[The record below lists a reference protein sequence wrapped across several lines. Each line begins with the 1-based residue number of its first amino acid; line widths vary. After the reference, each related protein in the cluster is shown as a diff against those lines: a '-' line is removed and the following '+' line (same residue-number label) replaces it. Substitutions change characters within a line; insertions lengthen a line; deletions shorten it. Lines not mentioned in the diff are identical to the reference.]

1 MGDISEMRGLIVVVT
16 LIGVTIALLVAMPPE
31 FYAASVANASTS
43 NVSPEEILAWN
54 QTLNINFTG
63 GWSTYDFPLNGYN
76 WELIA
81 SDEPGKD
88 LDFIALTTYDQWWIF
103 KYNWDDCKWYDG
115 QGTEIS
121 ESFWFPTY
129 GSHQIL
135 GVKVVDLHEGE
146 VLKAQNTKTKV
157 SVSFAYN
164 TTAYSCFSDAYNAHD
179 CAMIIQFDLNDR
191 NTSINALTLISMLF
205 TAKLPNVDPTINL
218 LLAFPLWACTG
229 YLVFIFVLR
238 VVGAVFG
245 GGGA

>member
-16 LIGVTIALLVAMPPE
+16 LIGVTVALLVAMPPE
-31 FYAASVANASTS
+31 FYAASMANAATS
-43 NVSPEEILAWN
+43 SVSPEDILAWN

-63 GWSTYDFPLNGYN
+63 FGAYDFTLNGYN

-81 SDEPGKD
+81 TDEPGKD
-88 LDFIALTTYDQWWIF
+88 LDFIALSTYEQWWIF
-103 KYNWDDCKWYDG
+103 KYNWDDCKWYDS
-115 QGTEIS
+115 QGTDIS
-121 ESFWFPTY
+121 WSFYFPTY
-129 GSHQIL
+129 GMHQIL
-135 GVKVVDLHEGE
+135 GVKVIDLHEGE
-146 VLKAQNTKTKV
+146 ILKAQNSKTKL

-164 TTAYSCFSDAYNAHD
+164 TSAFPSFSDAYNAHK
-179 CAMIIQFDLNDR
+179 CAMVIQFDLNDR

-205 TAKLPNVDPTINL
+205 TAQLPMVDPTINL

-238 VVGAVFG
+238 VIGAVFG